1 MIQRLSDELEV
12 IINKENIIYTIK
24 GCISLTMAL
33 WISMSLNL
41 DKPMWAMISALF
53 LQTRPETGFIIE
65 KALLLIAVSFIG
77 VFVGFLIV
85 TFFLPFPVLALMAL
99 CSFIS
104 ISIFFSA
111 NMSHPN
117 FIYALALANVTCIII
132 VFYSIANPMLT
143 TEETIFHTGFS
154 RVTEISIGC
163 ICSCLVNYYILP
175 VKVQKTL
182 KNHSNKVLE
191 LTIYYVQ
198 EMFLTQ
204 DFTNN
209 IKYNSKVEAI
219 LNNLITL
226 DNDLSAAKYE
236 SLDKGNY
243 LIFSNTVVELIEAV
257 HSLRKYLAKT
267 ENNSTLQNHLKT
279 IANNLNNIDNSTSNN
294 LNIISDDHKLNKVIS
309 KIANLLASYKSLEA
323 KSDQNK
329 IVYSFITYTNP
340 IVTLIA
346 IARTVSLLLIM
357 YFVWVSTDGNSSLL
371 MMIILPCVLSQ
382 LFISVPNPTETVKK
396 NIIGIIISIPI
407 SILITLNLL
416 SQAVGYFELLILIL
430 LTVLLIPIAA
440 LNVPKLQMYSLG
452 FYLGFVFMVQPSNH
466 MSFEITSS
474 FTIAMSSIV
483 GCLGL
488 WLAFKLFPLTPH
500 TLSRKV
506 AIRSIIND
514 VHKFQRKQISKECYQ
529 ATLIKKILSVYRN
542 RKEDS
547 SSEKDIEFALQSLAK
562 AN

>member
-1 MIQRLSDELEV
+1 MIQKIFDELPT
-12 IINKENIIYTIK
+12 IINKENAIYTIK
-24 GCISLTMAL
+24 GCISLTLAL
-33 WISMSLNL
+33 YISMSLNL

-85 TFFLPFPVLALMAL
+85 TFFLPFPVLALIAL
-99 CSFIS
+99 CTFIS

-132 VFYSIANPMLT
+132 VFYSIANPNLT

-163 ICSCLVNYYILP
+163 ICSCFVNYYIFP
-175 VKVQKTL
+175 VKIQKTL
-182 KNHSNKVLE
+182 KNHSHKVLN
-191 LTIYYVQ
+191 LTTAYIQ
-198 EMFLTQ
+198 EMFSTQ
-204 DFTNN
+204 DFINN
-209 IKYNSKVEAI
+209 QKYNLKVEGI
-219 LNNLITL
+219 LNSLVAL

-236 SLDKGNY
+236 NLDKSSY
-243 LIFSNTVVELIEAV
+243 LIFSNAVVELIEAI
-257 HSLRKYLAKT
+257 HSLRKSLAKT
-267 ENNSTLQNHLKT
+267 KNIPTLQNHLKT
-279 IANNLNNIDNSTSNN
+279 IASSLNNIDSLNDN
-294 LNIISDDHKLNKVIS
+294 LKIITDNQKLTKVIT
-309 KIANLLASYKSLEA
+309 KLINLISSYKNLELVSNEDDIA
-323 KSDQNK
+323 
-329 IVYSFITYTNP
+329 YSFIRYTNP

-346 IARTVSLLLIM
+346 TARTVSLLLVM
-357 YFVWVSTDGNSSLL
+357 YYIWVSTDGNSSLL

-382 LFISVPNPTETVKK
+382 LFISAPNPTDAIGK

-407 SILITLNLL
+407 SIFITLNLL

-430 LTVLLIPIAA
+430 LIVLFIPIVT

-452 FYLGFVFMVQPSNH
+452 FYLGFVSMVQPSNH

-483 GCLGL
+483 GCTGL
-488 WLAFKLFPLTPH
+488 WLAFKLFPLTPY

-506 AIRSIIND
+506 AIKSIIKD
-514 VHKFQRKQISKECYQ
+514 TQKLKKHEISKEYYQ
-529 ATLIKKILSVYRN
+529 ASLIKKILSVYRN
-542 RKEDS
+542 RKDDQ
-547 SSEKDIEFALQSLAK
+547 SSERDIEFALQSLTK
-562 AN
+562 CY